1 MGPTTTEILTDA
13 LERAAAAHG
22 VYEEEELGGELD
34 VQAVLTRRDS
44 LTSNWSDE
52 SQVQRV
58 DIAGISLA
66 RSAGVVIGQVT
77 EHLRRRR
84 VAEGRDVDQEERRQC
99 GRVDSRARAA

>member
-52 SQVQRV
+52 SQVHGV
-58 DIAGISLA
+58 DIAGSSLA
-66 RSAGVVIGQVT
+66 RSAGMVIGQVT

-84 VAEGRDVDQEERRQC
+84 VAKDRDVDQQERRQC
-99 GRVDSRARAA
+99 GRVDSRAGAA

>member
-22 VYEEEELGGELD
+22 VYEEELGGELD

>member
-13 LERAAAAHG
+13 LERAAAAYG
-22 VYEEEELGGELD
+22 VYEEELGGELD

-77 EHLRRRR
+77 EHFRRRR
-84 VAEGRDVDQEERRQC
+84 VVEGRDVDQEERRQC
-99 GRVDSRARAA
+99 SRVDSRAGAA